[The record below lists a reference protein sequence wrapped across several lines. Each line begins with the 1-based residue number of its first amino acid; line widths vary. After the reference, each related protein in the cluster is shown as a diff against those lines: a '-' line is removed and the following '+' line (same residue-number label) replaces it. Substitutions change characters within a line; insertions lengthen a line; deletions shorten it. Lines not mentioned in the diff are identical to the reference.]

1 MDDMNTNMGGMDRK
15 LRIGLAVVL
24 AVVAYFVGFG
34 STLGIIALVLAAVM
48 VVTSAVGFCPLY
60 RIFGINTCA
69 RT

>member
-1 MDDMNTNMGGMDRK
+1 MNTNMGGMDRK

>member
-1 MDDMNTNMGGMDRK
+1 MNTNMGGMDRK

-60 RIFGINTCA
+60 RIFGIT
-69 RT
+69 TKK